1 MKGNN
6 KADEEAAPRP
16 RGHRS
21 SRLHGMP
28 GYDLTSVRRQSHNNN
43 RPTPGCTSV
52 AIGPTKRSSLMGGG
66 PAQLVHRQKAPTNK
80 NRWNA
85 SRVESGAS
93 ALDVGFC
100 PLSRDT
106 YFKGSDASSRVLDLE
121 EPHFDILRLGRS
133 QSAWRKTQAVGRDST
148 RSKECVSA
156 RYHEL
161 DPPGSG
167 GGEGGRRWDGRPGN
181 RSGHHRPQAWSR
193 SSSPRQT
200 HLIPRREG
208 DGSRD
213 EVTDSNQCYADGPR
227 WFDAVVHPTSTALPS
242 PSDLARPRQELT
254 RRLAVEESLPL
265 SGLPDNAAA
274 SAVASHG
281 GSRVRSIHEAG
292 NGTATSTADYGGRG
306 EVHEHRP
313 ARATKAGRAGGCA
326 LQECL
331 TRDVKADGLR
341 EGDNLRDIMEALAR
355 AEAQARREVEI
366 AQNGADRERA
376 ARAVAEAALSKAR
389 ESLKGTHEMLM
400 ESLDNGPKAALAA
413 LLEEKRAAEAKAAEA
428 VATAEAAMAEAGRMR
443 ALRQA
448 RGQNSSL
455 PEKERDQAQKDLVGK
470 RSGGQEQ
477 TREFSAALVKA
488 RGDALTSRARAFALP
503 QRLDQADVSGL
514 QASLASLAAEKATAQ
529 TRTAELQ
536 AKLARVTSEHRRRAE
551 ASRQADAI
559 AADRLSSAESR
570 ASAAEARLESVLRHL
585 TRSER
590 RLREA
595 ERAAVAGAERGKEA
609 ERNLEVEGVKLK
621 DAGQQESATGGYR
634 RRDPHANVVSAGH
647 RSRTGRR
654 RLSRCSEE
662 RFYSQTSDSTRV
674 TAPDGVRH
682 TAGCVRRVGEVP
694 SSTDAGVRT
703 ARRRASNVGE
713 KQRQRN
719 DKEIGALQEK
729 INASNNAPTEVFGVA
744 SSDDENTTT
753 SSLREVKA
761 ARLRVVDAEREA
773 AAFRADADR
782 AKVEAARAAA
792 EAEIGKERAEMECE
806 RFGRELRATEEQLR
820 ALQCALSSAQNGQMN
835 DFPANGGS
843 CINPKV
849 SAIGGINEADMKA
862 RVVNKGDTK
871 TFPPK
876 HQGQQQEAV
885 GQCRSG
891 YAIEKDATT
900 HQYVQATNCPSSGNQ
915 ADTNIAVKNNN
926 NSTQPDGQGV
936 FNDGP
941 AGYCPA
947 EDGTCLLAKTD
958 EQGRTW
964 IADAEELLQQPQ
976 LHHAANVRL
985 TEVPPPRTRAKVR
998 APNRD
1003 PVQEVAAAVTATGCR
1018 QVAEDRVRELEE
1030 VLSVSEKQ
1038 HTLFRARAESR
1049 LEVLKLVFAQEQEE
1063 GGAQI
1068 ALATLLDEKLR
1079 AERRANELES
1089 RLNDMIAQAAQAES
1103 DQLTMDIEEPPRT
1116 VNPGKSHL
1124 RGEKMP
1130 ETAAELGSDAVDT
1143 TSESCLSAPLV
1154 RLKADHRPVHSAAK
1168 DRATVGIV
1176 PGLATSSAA
1185 TGEED
1190 IVRGELGITAPRS
1203 PVLRLT
1209 EAGERMTS
1217 SEHALQEA
1225 RELSR
1230 IAMEES
1236 ELLGRQL
1243 DGARAAER
1251 VEAEGRRLA
1260 QTKIADLERQLEGA
1274 AKEQERV
1281 RLRAESRLESLRAAF
1296 EQEEAEAGGKA
1307 ALECLL
1313 GEKAELLARTAHL
1326 ENRLHEAEAAVAKT
1340 AAAASALSEEDR
1352 TSVTWPAGGVHVDAG
1367 GRTNRCRSAEVAAT
1381 PAAAG
1386 EAGQQ
1391 QQAKALLLR
1400 TAGIAA
1406 KQSRDEADRLRH
1418 ELKSA
1423 RAEHAEVVASAAE
1436 EGARSARKLSTLQDA
1451 VEETKL
1457 EFQSHKDMAEA
1468 RLEILKVAFDQEER
1482 ENNAQAAIAVLL
1494 EEKVQAEQ
1502 RAADACR
1509 AASESRSETAR
1520 LRKQADEIL
1529 HAREQEASTLNGNR
1543 TVAGMTGGTHSK
1555 VIPAVETRSW
1565 KVHAALE
1572 SSENQSRGEQNTAG
1586 HNGSSCGG
1594 RVGTGNS
1601 MQEAVQEFNLADG
1614 EVEAVGNDRVRGQ
1627 TEASMTRASEHAT
1640 AVEAESQ
1647 GTSRQLTRVAAAERT
1662 ASRDTALGRIEKA
1675 LRGARTDAERLR
1687 GELKRAR
1694 AMETTTRAEAEGKNN
1709 ESMRKIAQLEGSLR
1723 KAGAEH
1729 DRSRER
1735 AQVELGQ
1742 LRATLERRER
1752 EERAERA
1759 ANGVSSA
1766 VETEEATVEAAG
1778 RSLENSRDELRVAE
1792 EAVAKATKEVAF
1804 LREELARSAETA
1816 ARSKEGQ
1823 ETAETRVAE
1832 LEGTLEGV
1840 AEEHVLFRKGVAERL
1855 ETLRAAFEEENQ
1867 QNGAQNVL
1875 TALLM
1880 EKEQIE
1886 RRFAEDLN
1894 TAEILRSGLEHKLEV
1909 ATDALGPAEARLI
1922 SLEAELDAAKKAQ
1935 VSEQQPTAGKAATAA
1950 GRHAGGDS
1958 GSDHDEASS
1967 SAAKEGSGQGRAA
1980 DCSVA
1985 DTPGSDPVSQDS
1997 VRGQERRPQK
2007 SETDAAPA
2015 ETGEGRAEL
2024 GHPQEAGTT
2033 AIAAATQDIESS
2045 DDRISVLETQV
2056 SKEGGR
2062 SQALPETPLDGAQ
2075 RQAAERFAAQE
2086 ATLHGAKQSLDQARE
2101 EVDTLR
2107 CQLAQAL
2114 ARERETAEAVEDER
2128 RVARQRIAELED
2140 AIAVSKREGALLR
2153 ERTEGRLEKLRL
2165 AAEAEE
2171 EENDSQAALAEL
2183 LHQKSIS
2190 DGFAAELT
2198 QAAVDARADFE
2209 QKLNS
2214 AHEALRLA
2222 EARAAGLKVD
2232 LEEAEARAAA
2242 SAVAGQLPG
2251 AAAEGN
2257 AALVRHGTEGRPL
2270 ATETVSVAAGAGET
2284 EAPLPRS
2291 SEDEVSFQETGR
2303 ATPHSEEAIT
2313 SATTGYSSPRQET
2326 EATAQDSDLKR
2337 RLEREVGR
2345 ARASEATAR
2354 DETAASRR
2362 RVSELEASMAAS
2374 QRAHDSFRER
2384 TELRLRSL
2392 RLAVEDE
2399 ELEGGGQAAL
2409 ECLLHEKTEDQTKV
2423 ISLEARL
2430 LEARDAVDT
2439 TEAELQAVVSELK
2452 RVECLNSELLEAAT
2466 PTPPAVALLDRQRLE
2481 ARLEGLRVAVEEE
2494 DEENGVQASLAVLLE
2509 EKMKLEGRVV
2519 DLEQQL
2525 KEADEAVHRAKGDDA
2540 PTPPVTPRPPDAEA
2554 DDGVP
2559 TPKPERVDAATQ
2571 AAEPKAGA
2579 ANAESA
2585 ATTATATATATAA
2598 AVKRAANAEA
2608 ALATALEEAE
2618 ELEARCA
2625 LAQAR
2630 ESEAKREANERVN
2643 ELARELEEANDH
2655 GPQAALRALLE
2666 ESAWRSSAVAT
2677 ASVAPEGD
2685 VHGKDDGD
2693 FDRVS
2698 LPAGSEDGE
2707 NEEEGAYTGSG
2718 GGTVLGLLAQRDA
2731 LLREKERLEKEAED
2745 QLYVQHEQAYRRT
2758 INTGRYELTLD
2769 ILEEDLGDARE
2780 QLAES
2785 DRLRNDDDGQQG
2797 LFKAI
2802 CQRAKN
2808 AEDAKMRADEQL
2820 AETQEQLVIVCQ
2832 ALSCLGKD
2840 DIRIDLQSG
2849 EVEISSSSAEPS
2861 VASVQPREAL
2871 SLVPTP
2877 PARCDEAI
2885 AAKTDGFPAQV
2896 APPPTT
2902 TVVSVEETMEKRC
2915 GVGSSSTTTTAS
2927 LRVPSVSGPGAAIN
2941 AVVEPAETKAELAI
2955 GLDLE
2960 DGRVEHTSA
2969 RGSDASLASIEPTVP
2984 ASELCSDAKQSVGR
2998 SMQAEE
3004 NPLGQP
3010 DVNREPVPAAKGMPK
3025 RGDSFSSA
3033 RLLPLNAAADRS
3045 ATPAADLRDAM
3056 NVNSGATGKASGTP
3070 EGLDETQRGI
3080 RAAVDESPQRG
3091 GKFSLSS
3098 AEVGFRSAVSVQ
3110 NDDNDTPVV
3119 QSLKPVPADH
3129 GNRPAPEREDN
3140 ARPFRSGLDTSP
3152 SSAGGL
3158 PSSSRRRRSSDSLFG
3173 LPRLTSMNTM
3183 RQERQ
3188 EHQEKQNQELQQQH
3202 LLQEGKSN
3210 AQLPEHAIHA
3220 TVGLR
3225 TKKTAESGR
3234 NRSLRDSPPP
3244 SGRVANGHARLGTQG
3259 ERGEGTRQPPETGT
3273 PAAALVAG
3281 RRGEWPEW
3289 PDSPSSSRPSRGD
3302 ATTSE
3307 RRIGRLRDRSGSPS
3321 SSPES
3326 RGGAASCGKVKP
3338 ERGRLLQRCQT
3349 PQGRSLSSP
3358 AAERGQSVMPGEEK
3372 QQPLGQPPRTYGG
3385 VTQSE
3390 SASFSGG
3397 NCSKDASGDG
3407 IDNINATGTAAA
3419 AVRSQHQRGRSSG
3432 LVSPLRSGS
3441 SDKPISRKKR
3451 GGGSGCIRSESPEAR
3466 G

>member
-1 MKGNN
+1 M
-6 KADEEAAPRP
+6 
-16 RGHRS
+16 
-21 SRLHGMP
+21 
-28 GYDLTSVRRQSHNNN
+28 
-43 RPTPGCTSV
+43 
-52 AIGPTKRSSLMGGG
+52 
-66 PAQLVHRQKAPTNK
+66 
-80 NRWNA
+80 
-85 SRVESGAS
+85 
-93 ALDVGFC
+93 
-100 PLSRDT
+100 
-106 YFKGSDASSRVLDLE
+106 
-121 EPHFDILRLGRS
+121 
-133 QSAWRKTQAVGRDST
+133 
-148 RSKECVSA
+148 
-156 RYHEL
+156 
-161 DPPGSG
+161 
-167 GGEGGRRWDGRPGN
+167 
-181 RSGHHRPQAWSR
+181 
-193 SSSPRQT
+193 
-200 HLIPRREG
+200 
-208 DGSRD
+208 
-213 EVTDSNQCYADGPR
+213 
-227 WFDAVVHPTSTALPS
+227 HP
-242 PSDLARPRQELT
+242 
-254 RRLAVEESLPL
+254 
-265 SGLPDNAAA
+265 
-274 SAVASHG
+274 
-281 GSRVRSIHEAG
+281 
-292 NGTATSTADYGGRG
+292 Y
-306 EVHEHRP
+306 
-313 ARATKAGRAGGCA
+313 
-326 LQECL
+326 
-331 TRDVKADGLR
+331 
-341 EGDNLRDIMEALAR
+341 
-355 AEAQARREVEI
+355 RREVEI
-366 AQNGADRERA
+366 AQNGADRERT
-376 ARAVAEAALSKAR
+376 ARAVAEAALSNAR
-389 ESLKGTHEMLM
+389 ESLKETHEMLM

-428 VATAEAAMAEAGRMR
+428 VAIAEAAMAEAGRMR
-443 ALRQA
+443 ALRQG

-455 PEKERDQAQKDLVGK
+455 PEKERDQAQKGLVGK

-477 TREFSAALVKA
+477 TRDFSAALVKA
-488 RGDALTSRARAFALP
+488 RGDALTSRARAFP
-503 QRLDQADVSGL
+503 VQERLDQVDVSGL
-514 QASLASLAAEKATAQ
+514 QASLASLAAEKATAH
-529 TRTAELQ
+529 TRAAELQ

-559 AADRLSSAESR
+559 AGDRLSSAESR

-595 ERAAVAGAERGKEA
+595 ERAAVAGDKRGKEA
-609 ERNLEVEGVKLK
+609 ESNLEVEGVKLK
-621 DAGQQESATGGYR
+621 DAGKQESATGGYR
-634 RRDPHANVVSAGH
+634 RRDPHANVVSAGP

-662 RFYSQTSDSTRV
+662 RFYSQASDSTGV
-674 TAPDGVRH
+674 PAPDGVRH

-729 INASNNAPTEVFGVA
+729 MNASNNAPTEIFGVA

-761 ARLRVVDAEREA
+761 ARLRVADAEREA

-820 ALQCALSSAQNGQMN
+820 ALQCALSSAQNGKMN
-835 DFPANGGS
+835 DFPAMGGS

-862 RVVNKGDTK
+862 RVVNNGGTK
-871 TFPPK
+871 TFPPQ

-915 ADTNIAVKNNN
+915 ADTTIAVKNN

-941 AGYCPA
+941 AGFCPA
-947 EDGTCLLAKTD
+947 EDGTCLLAKSD

-964 IADAEELLQQPQ
+964 IADEEELLQQPQ

-1003 PVQEVAAAVTATGCR
+1003 PGEEVAAAVTATGCR
-1018 QVAEDRVRELEE
+1018 RVAEDRVRELEE

-1049 LEVLKLVFAQEQEE
+1049 LEVLKLAFAQEQEE

-1089 RLNDMIAQAAQAES
+1089 RLNDIIAQAAQSES

-1116 VNPGKSHL
+1116 ANPGKSHL
-1124 RGEKMP
+1124 QDEKMP

-1168 DRATVGIV
+1168 DRTTVSIV

-1185 TGEED
+1185 TGAED
-1190 IVRGELGITAPRS
+1190 IVRRGLGITAPRS

-1230 IAMEES
+1230 VAMEES

-1243 DGARAAER
+1243 DGAQAAER

-1274 AKEQERV
+1274 AKEQERM

-1326 ENRLHEAEAAVAKT
+1326 ENRLHEAEAAVAKA

-1381 PAAAG
+1381 PAAGG

-1391 QQAKALLLR
+1391 QQAKTLLLR
-1400 TAGIAA
+1400 TAGIAS

-1457 EFQSHKDMAEA
+1457 EFQSHKVMAEA
-1468 RLEILKVAFDQEER
+1468 RLEILRVAFDQEER

-1494 EEKVQAEQ
+1494 EEKVQGEQ
-1502 RAADACR
+1502 RAGDACR

-1520 LRKQADEIL
+1520 LRKQADGIL

-1543 TVAGMTGGTHSK
+1543 TVAGMIGGTHSK
-1555 VIPAVETRSW
+1555 VLPAVETRSW

-1572 SSENQSRGEQNTAG
+1572 SSENQSSGEQNTAG
-1586 HNGSSCGG
+1586 HNDSSCGS

-1601 MQEAVQEFNLADG
+1601 MQEVVQEFNMADG

-1662 ASRDTALGRIEKA
+1662 ASRDTALGRTEKA

-1687 GELKRAR
+1687 GELERAR
-1694 AMETTTRAEAEGKNN
+1694 AMETTTRVEAEGKNN

-1723 KAGAEH
+1723 KTVAEH

-1759 ANGVSSA
+1759 ANGVSSV

-1778 RSLENSRDELRVAE
+1778 ERGGSSENSRDELRVAE
-1792 EAVAKATKEVAF
+1792 EAVGKATKEVAF

-1832 LEGTLEGV
+1832 LEGALEGV
-1840 AEEHVLFRKGVAERL
+1840 AEEHVLFRKRVEERL

-1867 QNGAQNVL
+1867 ENGAQTAL

-1880 EKEQIE
+1880 EKEEIE
-1886 RRFAEDLN
+1886 RRSAEDLN
-1894 TAEILRSGLEHKLEV
+1894 TAETIRSGLEHKLEA
-1909 ATDALGPAEARLI
+1909 ATNALGPAEARLI
-1922 SLEAELDAAKKAQ
+1922 SLEAELDAAKKVQ

-1950 GRHAGGDS
+1950 GRHAGGDN

-1985 DTPGSDPVSQDS
+1985 DTPGSDPVSQDG

-2024 GHPQEAGTT
+2024 GRPQEAGTT
-2033 AIAAATQDIESS
+2033 AIAAATQEIESS
-2045 DDRISVLETQV
+2045 DDRISVLERQV

-2128 RVARQRIAELED
+2128 RVAGQRIAELED
-2140 AIAVSKREGALLR
+2140 AIAESKREGALLR

-2171 EENDSQAALAEL
+2171 EEKDSQAALAEL

-2291 SEDEVSFQETGR
+2291 SEDKVSFQETGR
-2303 ATPHSEEAIT
+2303 ATQHSEEAIT

-2326 EATAQDSDLKR
+2326 ETTAQDGDLKR

-2354 DETAASRR
+2354 DETAALRR

-2409 ECLLHEKTEDQTKV
+2409 ECLLHEKTEDQAKV

-2466 PTPPAVALLDRQRLE
+2466 PTPPAVALLDRQPLE

-2519 DLEQQL
+2519 DLERQL
-2525 KEADEAVHRAKGDDA
+2525 KEAYEAAHRAKGDNA

-2554 DDGVP
+2554 DDG
-2559 TPKPERVDAATQ
+2559 
-2571 AAEPKAGA
+2571 
-2579 ANAESA
+2579 
-2585 ATTATATATATAA
+2585 
-2598 AVKRAANAEA
+2598 
-2608 ALATALEEAE
+2608 
-2618 ELEARCA
+2618 
-2625 LAQAR
+2625 
-2630 ESEAKREANERVN
+2630 
-2643 ELARELEEANDH
+2643 
-2655 GPQAALRALLE
+2655 
-2666 ESAWRSSAVAT
+2666 
-2677 ASVAPEGD
+2677 
-2685 VHGKDDGD
+2685 
-2693 FDRVS
+2693 
-2698 LPAGSEDGE
+2698 
-2707 NEEEGAYTGSG
+2707 
-2718 GGTVLGLLAQRDA
+2718 
-2731 LLREKERLEKEAED
+2731 
-2745 QLYVQHEQAYRRT
+2745 
-2758 INTGRYELTLD
+2758 
-2769 ILEEDLGDARE
+2769 
-2780 QLAES
+2780 
-2785 DRLRNDDDGQQG
+2785 
-2797 LFKAI
+2797 
-2802 CQRAKN
+2802 
-2808 AEDAKMRADEQL
+2808 
-2820 AETQEQLVIVCQ
+2820 
-2832 ALSCLGKD
+2832 
-2840 DIRIDLQSG
+2840 
-2849 EVEISSSSAEPS
+2849 
-2861 VASVQPREAL
+2861 
-2871 SLVPTP
+2871 
-2877 PARCDEAI
+2877 
-2885 AAKTDGFPAQV
+2885 
-2896 APPPTT
+2896 
-2902 TVVSVEETMEKRC
+2902 
-2915 GVGSSSTTTTAS
+2915 
-2927 LRVPSVSGPGAAIN
+2927 
-2941 AVVEPAETKAELAI
+2941 
-2955 GLDLE
+2955 
-2960 DGRVEHTSA
+2960 
-2969 RGSDASLASIEPTVP
+2969 
-2984 ASELCSDAKQSVGR
+2984 
-2998 SMQAEE
+2998 
-3004 NPLGQP
+3004 
-3010 DVNREPVPAAKGMPK
+3010 
-3025 RGDSFSSA
+3025 
-3033 RLLPLNAAADRS
+3033 
-3045 ATPAADLRDAM
+3045 
-3056 NVNSGATGKASGTP
+3056 
-3070 EGLDETQRGI
+3070 
-3080 RAAVDESPQRG
+3080 
-3091 GKFSLSS
+3091 
-3098 AEVGFRSAVSVQ
+3098 
-3110 NDDNDTPVV
+3110 
-3119 QSLKPVPADH
+3119 
-3129 GNRPAPEREDN
+3129 
-3140 ARPFRSGLDTSP
+3140 
-3152 SSAGGL
+3152 
-3158 PSSSRRRRSSDSLFG
+3158 
-3173 LPRLTSMNTM
+3173 
-3183 RQERQ
+3183 
-3188 EHQEKQNQELQQQH
+3188 
-3202 LLQEGKSN
+3202 
-3210 AQLPEHAIHA
+3210 
-3220 TVGLR
+3220 
-3225 TKKTAESGR
+3225 
-3234 NRSLRDSPPP
+3234 
-3244 SGRVANGHARLGTQG
+3244 
-3259 ERGEGTRQPPETGT
+3259 
-3273 PAAALVAG
+3273 
-3281 RRGEWPEW
+3281 
-3289 PDSPSSSRPSRGD
+3289 
-3302 ATTSE
+3302 
-3307 RRIGRLRDRSGSPS
+3307 
-3321 SSPES
+3321 
-3326 RGGAASCGKVKP
+3326 
-3338 ERGRLLQRCQT
+3338 
-3349 PQGRSLSSP
+3349 
-3358 AAERGQSVMPGEEK
+3358 
-3372 QQPLGQPPRTYGG
+3372 
-3385 VTQSE
+3385 
-3390 SASFSGG
+3390 
-3397 NCSKDASGDG
+3397 
-3407 IDNINATGTAAA
+3407 
-3419 AVRSQHQRGRSSG
+3419 
-3432 LVSPLRSGS
+3432 
-3441 SDKPISRKKR
+3441 
-3451 GGGSGCIRSESPEAR
+3451 
-3466 G
+3466 